1 LLLAGSLNSILNMQY
16 RRNRDG
22 RFRKKAMRLASNQ
35 GDSGMGMPPG
45 GDAQTLLA
53 LMHARAEAARLG
65 EREQLFSTLLGGVNA
80 VLWAFDWQAQRM
92 IYVSPAYERIFGR
105 SPALLLAD
113 YGEWRNAIYP
123 DDVEFAQKSMLAVL
137 DEGAVE
143 TREYRIIRGDG
154 QLRWLSD
161 KCFLG
166 RRADRGQG
174 PIIVGIAE
182 DITEKKQLEGE
193 LQRLAT
199 TDVLTQSSNRRH
211 FFECARGEFER
222 ARQFASSLAFL
233 LLDIDDFKRINDTH
247 GHQMGDQVLQKVA
260 RCGAAVLRQSDLFGR
275 IGGEEFAAVLP
286 GCQPD
291 LAEQIAE
298 RLQREIERVVFT
310 AENGERFRVTASLG
324 LTYLKASDP
333 ELSSVFARADAA
345 MYTAKRLGKNQV
357 IVG

>member
-1 LLLAGSLNSILNMQY
+1 MAADLFRGIHHVHSVCGQIIGPGSYGPVSRRRCLIQWHGVLLFL
-16 RRNRDG
+16 
-22 RFRKKAMRLASNQ
+22 
-35 GDSGMGMPPG
+35 PPLLWLPWG
-45 GDAQTLLA
+45 TDA
-53 LMHARAEAARLG
+53 LG
-65 EREQLFSTLLGGVNA
+65 V
-80 VLWAFDWQAQRM
+80 V
-92 IYVSPAYERIFGR
+92 
-105 SPALLLAD
+105 
-113 YGEWRNAIYP
+113 
-123 DDVEFAQKSMLAVL
+123 
-137 DEGAVE
+137 
-143 TREYRIIRGDG
+143 
-154 QLRWLSD
+154 
-161 KCFLG
+161 
-166 RRADRGQG
+166 
-174 PIIVGIAE
+174 
-182 DITEKKQLEGE
+182 EGE

-211 FFECARGEFER
+211 FFECARIEFER

-324 LTYLKASDP
+324 L
-333 ELSSVFARADAA
+333 ARAH
-345 MYTAKRLGKNQV
+345 LGPGPKSTYHGV
-357 IVG
+357 

>member
-1 LLLAGSLNSILNMQY
+1 
-16 RRNRDG
+16 
-22 RFRKKAMRLASNQ
+22 MRLASNQ
-35 GDSGMGMPPG
+35 SDSGMRMPPG

-53 LMHARAEAARLG
+53 LIHARAEAARLG

-161 KCFLG
+161 KCFIG
-166 RRADRGQG
+166 RGADRGQG

-211 FFECARGEFER
+211 FFECARIEFER

-260 RCGAAVLRQSDLFGR
+260 RCGASVLRQSDLFGR

-324 LTYLKASDP
+324 LTYLRANDA
-333 ELSSVFARADAA
+333 ELSTVFARADAA

>member
-1 LLLAGSLNSILNMQY
+1 MQ
-16 RRNRDG
+16 
-22 RFRKKAMRLASNQ
+22 LASKRSEK
-35 GDSGMGMPPG
+35 GIGMLPG
-45 GDAQTLLA
+45 VDAQTLMA
-53 LMHARAEAARLG
+53 LMHARGEVARLSA
-65 EREQLFSTLLGGVNA
+65 RDQLFSTLLGGVNA

-92 IYVSPAYERIFGR
+92 VYVSPAYEQIFGR
-105 SPALLLAD
+105 SAALLLAD
-113 YGEWRNAIYP
+113 YGEWRNSIYP
-123 DDVEFAQKSMLAVL
+123 DDLDYAQKSLLEVL

-166 RRADRGQG
+166 RRAENGQG

-211 FFECARGEFER
+211 FFDCAQREFEH
-222 ARQFASSLAFL
+222 AQQFASPLSFL

-247 GHQMGDQVLQKVA
+247 GHPIGDQVLQRVA
-260 RCGAAVLRQSDLFGR
+260 QCGASVLRRGDVFGR

-291 LAEQIAE
+291 LAEQIAQ
-298 RLQREIERVVFT
+298 RLQREIQRLSFSLP
-310 AENGERFRVTASLG
+310 NGTRFSVTASFG
-324 LTYLKASDP
+324 LTYLRADDA
-333 ELSSVFARADAA
+333 ELASVFARADAA
-345 MYTAKRLGKNQV
+345 MYKAKRLGKNQV
-357 IVG
+357 IVA

>member
-1 LLLAGSLNSILNMQY
+1 MLPTA
-16 RRNRDG
+16 
-22 RFRKKAMRLASNQ
+22 
-35 GDSGMGMPPG
+35 
-45 GDAQTLLA
+45 DAQTLMA
-53 LMHARAEAARLG
+53 LMHARGEVARLS
-65 EREQLFSTLLGGVNA
+65 ERDQLFSTLLGGVNA

-92 IYVSPAYERIFGR
+92 VYVSPAYERIFGR
-105 SPALLLAD
+105 SAALLLAD
-113 YGEWRNAIYP
+113 YGEWRNSIYP
-123 DDVEFAQKSMLAVL
+123 DDLEYAQKSMLDVL
-137 DEGAVE
+137 DDHAVE

-166 RRADRGQG
+166 RRAENGQG

-211 FFECARGEFER
+211 FFDCAQREFEH
-222 ARQFASSLAFL
+222 AQQFATPLAFL
-233 LLDIDDFKRINDTH
+233 LLDIDDFKRINDSH
-247 GHQMGDQVLQKVA
+247 GHPIGDQVLQRVA
-260 RCGAAVLRQSDLFGR
+260 QCGASVLRRGDVFGR

-298 RLQREIERVVFT
+298 RLQREIQRLSFSLPSG
-310 AENGERFRVTASLG
+310 ARFSVTASFG
-324 LTYLKASDP
+324 LTYLKASDV
-333 ELSSVFARADAA
+333 ELASVFARADAA
-345 MYTAKRLGKNQV
+345 MYKAKRLGKNQV